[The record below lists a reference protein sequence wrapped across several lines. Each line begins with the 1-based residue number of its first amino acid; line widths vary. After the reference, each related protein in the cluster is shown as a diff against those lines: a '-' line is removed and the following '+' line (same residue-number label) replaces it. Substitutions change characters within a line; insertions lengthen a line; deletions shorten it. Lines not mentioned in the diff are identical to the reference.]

1 MRPDRVLLVDDEES
15 FVEILAERM
24 RSRGLEVS
32 CATSGREALEMA
44 QEAAYDAVVLDLA
57 MPGLDGLETL
67 RRMRELQPDLQVMIL
82 SGRATV
88 KTAVEAIQL
97 GAIDIFEKP
106 TEVETLVERIRSA
119 RAARLAKDDQAT
131 REQIDAIMRNR
142 GW

>member
-32 CATSGREALEMA
+32 CATSGREALERA

-106 TEVETLVERIRSA
+106 TEVEILVERIRSA
-119 RAARLAKDDQAT
+119 RAARLAKDDQET
-131 REQIDAIMRNR
+131 QEQIDAIMRDR

>member
-32 CATSGREALEMA
+32 CATSGREALKKA
-44 QEAAYDAVVLDLA
+44 QEAVFDAVVLDLA

-67 RRMRELQPDLQVMIL
+67 RRMRKLQPDLQVMIL

-131 REQIDAIMRNR
+131 QEEIDAIMRNR

>member
-1 MRPDRVLLVDDEES
+1 MKPDRVLLVDDEEN

-24 RSRGLEVS
+24 RSRGVDVDF
-32 CATSGREALEMA
+32 ATSGRDALRMA
-44 QEAAYDAVVLDLA
+44 QERPYDAVVLDLA

-67 RRMRELQPDLQVMIL
+67 RRLRAAKPDVQVMIL

-119 RAARLAKDDQAT
+119 RAARLAEDDQAT
-131 REQIDAIMRNR
+131 QEQIDAIMRSR

>member
-32 CATSGREALEMA
+32 CATSGREALKKA
-44 QEAAYDAVVLDLA
+44 QEAVFDAVVLDLA

-106 TEVETLVERIRSA
+106 TEVETLVGRIRSA

-131 REQIDAIMRNR
+131 QEQIDAIMRNR